1 MGRCVNEVV
10 HFLGSL
16 YYDYIHWPTTR
27 EQLEDKALRFFQK
40 FGKPCTV
47 GSIDGTHIAI
57 LRPDP
62 AIEFSYLNR
71 KAFHSMNILVRA
83 GFIFNYKWL
92 YTWCRN
98 CVLQF
103 VCNFFC
109 YFHWITLFPYIFVLG
124 CEWCWSQYHVGRGQI
139 SWQRAW
145 FFCVIGMCY
154 RGFWKCWAYGRILV
168 ARRFSVST

>member
-1 MGRCVNEVV
+1 MCLRYLATGANYRTISDFQGISKASMGRCVNEVV

-92 YTWCRN
+92 YT
-98 CVLQF
+98 
-103 VCNFFC
+103 
-109 YFHWITLFPYIFVLG
+109 
-124 CEWCWSQYHVGRGQI
+124 
-139 SWQRAW
+139 
-145 FFCVIGMCY
+145 
-154 RGFWKCWAYGRILV
+154 
-168 ARRFSVST
+168 